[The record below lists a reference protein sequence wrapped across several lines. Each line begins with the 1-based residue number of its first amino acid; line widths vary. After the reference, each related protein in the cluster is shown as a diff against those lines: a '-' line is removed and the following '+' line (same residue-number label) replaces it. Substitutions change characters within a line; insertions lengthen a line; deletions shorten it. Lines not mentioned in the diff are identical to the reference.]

1 MSGVRLISNLVELC
15 MYTQWFPP
23 SSFTHS
29 LTLSR
34 SHTVFTPRVE
44 RMNMDHSELLSAG
57 SLPLA
62 RPHGFISAAAKKK
75 KKEIKKKIEKRSSEN
90 ILLSAC
96 DCWLFDHYYCWCF
109 TVSNVACFLWFSLFI
124 LEVVVVSH
132 THTPVQN
139 SIRKKHNL
147 SQKKKK
153 RQSGRVFKHLF
164 HIIGIYIYRS
174 YILFN
179 SADFKHSREYL
190 V

>member
-1 MSGVRLISNLVELC
+1 MV
-15 MYTQWFPP
+15 PP
-23 SSFTHS
+23 LLLHSLTHS
-29 LTLSR
+29 LSLSYCIYSTCRAHEYGSFWAALRGEPSSRTSTWIYLR
-34 SHTVFTPRVE
+34 S
-44 RMNMDHSELLSAG
+44 S
-57 SLPLA
+57 
-62 RPHGFISAAAKKK
+62 KKK
-75 KKEIKKKIEKRSSEN
+75 KIKRKKKIEKRSSEN

>member
-147 SQKKKK
+147 SQKKKNVNPGAF
-153 RQSGRVFKHLF
+153 SSICFTLLAFIFIG
-164 HIIGIYIYRS
+164 HIYYL
-174 YILFN
+174 ILLILN
-179 SADFKHSREYL
+179 TL
-190 V
+190 GNI

>member
-1 MSGVRLISNLVELC
+1 MV
-15 MYTQWFPP
+15 PP
-23 SSFTHS
+23 LLLHSLTHS
-29 LTLSR
+29 LSLSYCIYSTCRAHEYGSFWAALRGEPSSRTSTWIYLR
-34 SHTVFTPRVE
+34 S
-44 RMNMDHSELLSAG
+44 S
-57 SLPLA
+57 
-62 RPHGFISAAAKKK
+62 KKK

-147 SQKKKK
+147 SQKKKNVNPGAF
-153 RQSGRVFKHLF
+153 SSICFTLLAFIFVG
-164 HIIGIYIYRS
+164 HIYYL
-174 YILFN
+174 ILLILN
-179 SADFKHSREYL
+179 TRGNI
-190 V
+190 